1 MKRSSTVS
9 NQDRMKSM
17 GLDERDGGD
26 SAQKF
31 HDLDEIMASPLA
43 EWKRPWWV
51 RTVDEPTLEVDW
63 DGMERFD
70 ARKIQQ
76 VSWRKYVGEEKARE
90 LNQRREE
97 KMLQWILDNKPG
109 YTLRDRA
116 LDISGSQAGSVGTS
130 FLGSW
135 DVTASMTK
143 DEGKVFDILIPLNI
157 VKME

>member
-1 MKRSSTVS
+1 MRRSSTVS
-9 NQDRMKSM
+9 NQVRMKSM
-17 GLDERDGGD
+17 GLDEGNGGD

-31 HDLDEIMASPLA
+31 HDLDEVMASPLA

-76 VSWRKYVGEEKARE
+76 VSWRKYVGEEKAKE

-97 KMLQWILDNKPG
+97 KMLQWILDNKPD
-109 YTLRDRA
+109 T
-116 LDISGSQAGSVGTS
+116 
-130 FLGSW
+130 
-135 DVTASMTK
+135 
-143 DEGKVFDILIPLNI
+143 P
-157 VKME
+157 